1 MKISH
6 INAVTVAAVLSCLL
20 SFSARAQDK
29 SLPKDYYKA
38 AAIPDSLK
46 EGADAVVRYAYD
58 EITVKNQSKV
68 VKKHHSIVT
77 ILNEK
82 GDDEARLLIYY
93 DKKFNS
99 VGSVEMVAY
108 NADGV
113 QLKKYHKSDMYDRA
127 AVDGISIVTDDRMLM
142 LSHSLASYP
151 STIEISY
158 ETTSN
163 SYLDLSSWYY
173 QEPER
178 AVQYAECVVKAD
190 PASGFRF
197 KNHNTSIVP
206 VKTTDDGYDK
216 YSWVV
221 RSVKAI
227 KPEKDA
233 VSWQVFP
240 SIDFATNS
248 FTFAGLPGN
257 FTTWA
262 DFGKWQ
268 QALNSDV
275 CNLSP
280 QRIEQIRAMTA
291 NLPTDRE
298 KAKFLYKYMQDNMRY
313 VSIQLGIGGLK
324 PFPASFVDEKKY
336 GDCKA
341 LSNYMLTLLK
351 AVNIPAYYAVV
362 RAGENEQPADFG
374 FPSSNFNHVIVC
386 IPFKGDT
393 TWLECTSNTK
403 PFGKLGAF
411 TENRNALLITETGG
425 RLVNT
430 PKSAMADNQFNSE
443 AHITFDENGGAKA
456 KIKITATGG
465 YRDDLIGMASLKSA
479 EQKEMLI
486 TMLNMKQPNLFEVS
500 PANDKDGAKEVT
512 LDLEFDKFCDIA
524 SGNKMFYRPRV
535 FDLWKA
541 TLPVL
546 EKRKS
551 DFYFSIPV
559 QKSCITTI
567 DLPQGYEVETLP
579 VNQTLKFTYGNYEV
593 KYAYN
598 AAKNQVLSTTTLQLN
613 NHVIP
618 AAKYTEMQQYMDNIA
633 KAQNKKLVIRKK
645 A

>member
-1 MKISH
+1 MKILY
-6 INAVTVAAVLSCLL
+6 INAVTVAAALSCLF
-20 SFSARAQDK
+20 SFSVLAQDK

-58 EITVKNQSKV
+58 EIIVKNQSKV

-113 QLKKYHKSDMYDRA
+113 PLKKYHKSDMYDRA

-178 AVQYAECVVKAD
+178 AIQYAECVVKAD

-197 KNHNTSIVP
+197 KSHNTNIAP

-227 KPEKDA
+227 KPEQDA
-233 VSWQVFP
+233 VTWQVFP

-268 QALNSDV
+268 QALNTDV

-280 QRIEQIRAMTA
+280 QRVEQIRAMTA

-341 LSNYMLTLLK
+341 LSNYMLALLK
-351 AVNIPAYYAVV
+351 VVNIPAYYAVI
-362 RAGENEQPADFG
+362 RAGENERPTDFG

-425 RLVNT
+425 QLVNT
-430 PKSAMADNQFNSE
+430 PKSTMADNQFNSE

-456 KIKITATGG
+456 KVKITATGG
-465 YRDDLIGMASLKSA
+465 YRDDLIGLASLKSA
-479 EQKEMLI
+479 EQKETLI
-486 TMLNMKQPNLFEVS
+486 RMLNMKQPNLFEVS
-500 PANDKDGAKEVT
+500 PADDNDGTKEVT

-541 TLPVL
+541 TLPIA

-551 DFYFSIPV
+551 DFYFSTPI
-559 QKSCITTI
+559 QKSCVTTI

-579 VNQTLKFTYGNYEV
+579 VNQTLKFTYGSYEV
-593 KYAYN
+593 RYAYN

>member
-1 MKISH
+1 MKILY
-6 INAVTVAAVLSCLL
+6 INPVTAAAVLSCLF
-20 SFSARAQDK
+20 SFSVLAQDK

-38 AAIPDSLK
+38 SAIPDSLK

-82 GDDEARLLIYY
+82 GEDEARLLIYY

-113 QLKKYHKSDMYDRA
+113 PLKKYHKSDMYDRA

-178 AVQYAECVVKAD
+178 AIQYAECVVKAD
-190 PASGFRF
+190 PASGLRF
-197 KNHNTSIVP
+197 KSHNTNIAP

-227 KPEKDA
+227 KPEQDA
-233 VSWQVFP
+233 VNWQVFP

-275 CNLSP
+275 CPLPP
-280 QRIEQIRAMTA
+280 QRVEQIRAMTA

-341 LSNYMLTLLK
+341 LSNYMLALLK
-351 AVNIPAYYAVV
+351 AVNIPAYYAVI
-362 RAGENEQPADFG
+362 RAGENERPADLG

-425 RLVNT
+425 QLVNT
-430 PKSAMADNQFNSE
+430 PKSTMADNQFNSE

-456 KIKITATGG
+456 KVKITATGG
-465 YRDDLIGMASLKSA
+465 YRDDLIGLASLKSA
-479 EQKEMLI
+479 EQKETLI
-486 TMLNMKQPNLFEVS
+486 RMLNMKQPNLFEVS
-500 PANDKDGAKEVT
+500 PADDKDGTKEVT

-541 TLPVL
+541 TLPIA

-551 DFYFSIPV
+551 DFYFSTPI
-559 QKSCITTI
+559 QKSCVTTI

-579 VNQTLKFTYGNYEV
+579 VNQTLKFTYGSYEV
-593 KYAYN
+593 RYAYN